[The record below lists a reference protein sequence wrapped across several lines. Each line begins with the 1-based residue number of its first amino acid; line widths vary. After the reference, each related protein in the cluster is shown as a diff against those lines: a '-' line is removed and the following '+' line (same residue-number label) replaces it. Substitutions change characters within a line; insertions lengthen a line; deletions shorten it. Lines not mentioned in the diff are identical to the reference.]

1 MSAGAAGGEASFSG
15 YEAGLVALLFLTWGT
30 VFLDRMSLNYL
41 TPLIAPQFH
50 LTKAQVG
57 LLSSALAL
65 AWAVS
70 SLVLG
75 AVSDRVGRRP
85 ILVPAVFA
93 FSILS
98 WISGI
103 TQRFG
108 QLLLVRTLMGF
119 AEGPTWSTITATI
132 EESSAPQHR
141 GRNVGIVVSAAA
153 LVGHAVA
160 PVLTTQVGTRFG
172 WRVAFCVAGIPG
184 IILGILLWRYV
195 RESNRS
201 LASLSRPKGGS
212 PTLSHEVSGHT
223 PREGLVEVGAPL
235 PPVEPNREIHT
246 SDKERARSGQAGGII
261 LSDYLSPLR
270 HRNIWLCCMASAGF
284 MTWLWVMH
292 AFAPSY
298 ITEVSRHS
306 ATFAGLVLG
315 ASGLGEFLWGFIFPS
330 LSDRWG
336 RKPVLLWIALISA
349 FVPLTYQMPFLIAH
363 PWLMALAGFV
373 ANGGQGIAALVLVL
387 IPTESIS
394 PRFAG
399 TAIGLS
405 TLVGE
410 IFGGTLAPTIS
421 GAIADRHGL
430 AAPLWIAAAGAVV
443 VFAAAIFMKE
453 SAPRKVT
460 QSPDLPISRFSL

>member
-1 MSAGAAGGEASFSG
+1 MSDLGTEGKASAGAAGRTSSFSG

-85 ILVPAVFA
+85 ILVPAVFV

-108 QLLLVRTLMGF
+108 QLLLVRTLMGL

-160 PVLTTQVGTRFG
+160 PVLTTQVGARFG

-184 IILGILLWRYV
+184 IILGILLWKYV

-201 LASLSRPKGGS
+201 F
-212 PTLSHEVSGHT
+212 
-223 PREGLVEVGAPL
+223 REGSIEVGA
-235 PPVEPNREIHT
+235 EQRT
-246 SDKERARSGQAGGII
+246 AAF
-261 LSDYLSPLR
+261 SDYLSLLR
-270 HRNIWLCCMASAGF
+270 RRNIWLCCVASAGF

-292 AFAPSY
+292 AFAPFY

-336 RKPVLLWIALISA
+336 RKPVLLCIALISA

-363 PWLMALAGFV
+363 PWLMALAGFI

-394 PRFAG
+394 ARFAG

-453 SAPRKVT
+453 TAPRKIN